1 MSVNPYAVHAAGIAA
16 VQTEQGAACPSFTW
30 QGFTVLIQ
38 PGSAIR
44 RKDLGTGGF
53 SLNADLRL
61 TVLVASFGNG
71 YTTADG
77 IQTDILQTEIDY
89 LGESYKVESVM
100 IVSGAL
106 QLHIEANAL
115 NQNS

>member
-1 MSVNPYAVHAAGIAA
+1 MINPYAIHAAGIAA
-16 VQTEQGAACPSFTW
+16 VQVEQGTACPSLTW
-30 QGFTVLIQ
+30 QGWTILIQ

-61 TVLVASFGNG
+61 TVLVSSFGHG
-71 YTTADG
+71 YTTADT
-77 IQTDILQTEIDY
+77 IQEDILQTEIDY

-100 IVSGAL
+100 IVAGGL